1 MARKAV
7 KSDFVN
13 TILLDPFFGNRVRR
27 RLVLVVALL
36 GLAAGASAQAA
47 QNRKADDK
55 AAATTPKGAA
65 EPKKEIAWKSLFDG
79 KTLKGWKVADFAGG
93 GKVEVEK
100 GQLKL
105 HSGLALTG
113 VTWTNEVPKTNYEIA
128 LEAMKVE
135 GSDFFCGL
143 TFPVKDSH
151 CTFVVGGWGGGVVGI
166 SSIDG
171 MDASE
176 NETTKFMNFDKERWY
191 RIRVRVTPAKLEAWI
206 DDEKMVDQSIEDRKI
221 TMRPGEIE
229 DNVPLGLATYQVTA
243 ALRNIRL
250 RPLLAK

>member
-1 MARKAV
+1 MA
-7 KSDFVN
+7 
-13 TILLDPFFGNRVRR
+13 
-27 RLVLVVALL
+27 VALL
-36 GLAAGASAQAA
+36 GLAVCASAQTA
-47 QNRKADDK
+47 QNTKAEGK
-55 AAATTPKGAA
+55 AVAPTAKGAA
-65 EPKKEIAWKSLFDG
+65 EDSAAQAKKETAWKSLFDG

-100 GQLKL
+100 GQLML
-105 HSGLALTG
+105 NSGLALTG

-128 LEAMKVE
+128 LEAMKVD

-143 TFPVKDSH
+143 TFPVADSH

-176 NETTKFMNFDKERWY
+176 NETTKFMNFEKKRWY
-191 RIRVRVTPAKLEAWI
+191 RIRVRVTPTKLEAWI
-206 DDEKMVDQSIEDRKI
+206 DDEKLVDQSIEGRKI

-250 RPLLAK
+250 RPLEIK